1 MKGVNILDLEEFL
14 IEAKNH
20 NTDLTNKI
28 YYVCNFS
35 PNKNN
40 LLKKITSNLKPT
52 KVKFKYNIDVSYS
65 KYDLGSFARGSM
77 VKLKGDKELK
87 NNINVY
93 NLNSGDYIKI
103 FESKY
108 DCLNYYME
116 ERNKYINRLKKLVG
130 DIEEDIISNNNKL
143 QKEIDNL

>member
-14 IEAKNH
+14 LIARRN
-20 NTDLTNKI
+20 NVDLTNKI
-28 YYVCNFS
+28 YYVCDFS
-35 PNKNN
+35 PNRNN

-52 KVKFKYNIDVSYS
+52 KVRFKYNLDSSYS
-65 KYDLGSFARGSM
+65 DYDLRSFARGSM

-87 NNINVY
+87 NNLNVY
-93 NLNSGDYIKI
+93 NLNSGDFIKI

-130 DIEEDIISNNNKL
+130 NIEEEIVSSNNKL